1 MRGRPLASAPNPN
14 QTTQQRAHYTTQRDL
29 TASALHVDTK
39 LPLYISEEWGL
50 GFKHFDRYKEQIS
63 GEVELSPGPSNTDAS
78 REKLSSN
85 RPLVG
90 LHVRRGDSN
99 DGQLFSLPS
108 ENYYLEGIAKV
119 KRSIPNPRI
128 LLFTD
133 DPAWVS
139 RNLPDRPPGGA
150 FLQTGSKPLE
160 DFALMPL
167 CEGHVTSNS
176 GFSLMAA
183 WVSGAPPERIAV
195 PRRCFNNSIIN
206 YNRLSQLPDAW
217 LFDRE

>member
-1 MRGRPLASAPNPN
+1 M
-14 QTTQQRAHYTTQRDL
+14 
-29 TASALHVDTK
+29 
-39 LPLYISEEWGL
+39 
-50 GFKHFDRYKEQIS
+50 
-63 GEVELSPGPSNTDAS
+63 
-78 REKLSSN
+78 
-85 RPLVG
+85 G

-119 KRSIPNPRI
+119 TRSIPNPRI
-128 LLFTD
+128 LVFTD

-139 RNLPDRPPGGA
+139 RNLPDRLPGGA

-195 PRRCFNNSIIN
+195 PRRWFNNSIIN
-206 YNRLSQLPDAW
+206 YNRLPSFLTPGSSTGNESTNISGRCSSHRIFIAHPVC
-217 LFDRE
+217 FR